1 MPELH
6 VLRVFT
12 AADGSFGN
20 PLGVFVDGRAVPCD
34 RRQHI
39 AADLGFSETMFV
51 DDPSTGQMQIYTPAS
66 QLSFAGHPTVGTAWL
81 LAHLGLGGGVLNP
94 PAGPMLTWR
103 DGDLRWV
110 RARAEWVH
118 PMTVKQLPDAAA
130 VDALAGAPA
139 GEGSYYAWA
148 WEDEAAGRVRSR
160 YFVPLL
166 GIGEDEATG
175 AAAVVLASR
184 VARPITIR
192 QGRGSLLH
200 VRPGSDDTIELGG
213 RAVLDEVRRYR
224 LR

>member
-6 VLRVFT
+6 VLRVFI

-34 RRQHI
+34 RRQRV
-39 AADLGFSETMFV
+39 AADLRFSETVFV
-51 DDPSTGQMQIYTPAS
+51 DDPATGQMQIYTPAS

-81 LAHLGLGGGVLNP
+81 LAHLALGGGVLNP

-103 DGDLRWV
+103 DGALRWV
-110 RARAEWVH
+110 RARPEWVH
-118 PMTVKQLPDAAA
+118 PMTVDQLPAPAA
-130 VDALAGAPA
+130 VDALDEAPA

-175 AAAVVLASR
+175 AAAVVLGAKLCR
-184 VARPITIR
+184 EITIR

-200 VRPGSDDTIELGG
+200 VRPGSEGTIELGG
-213 RAVLDEVRRYR
+213 RVALDEVRRYR
-224 LR
+224 MR